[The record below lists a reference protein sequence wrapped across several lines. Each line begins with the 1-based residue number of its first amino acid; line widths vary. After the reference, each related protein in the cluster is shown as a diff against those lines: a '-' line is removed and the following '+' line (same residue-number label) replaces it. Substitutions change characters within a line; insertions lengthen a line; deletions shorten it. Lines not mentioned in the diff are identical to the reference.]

1 MYFRSF
7 RARSA
12 TEVNTPR
19 DNVAL
24 DLGKPQFHLIEP
36 GRIRGRE
43 MEADSGMLLQ
53 KLLHRFG
60 FVGGEIVQH
69 DVNLSCPARFPQQ
82 PPQKHQ
88 ELRAGISLR
97 SVALHPAGLHV
108 QGGIQRQSSVPVV
121 LETVPF
127 GSPRRQREHGIEPI
141 QFWNPDSR
149 FLRTSLCSFNHAFR
163 GSRNVCRSRRSAR
176 QKISSYRAVLASRQE
191 RLGRIAAQICHR
203 IVVMNVAGTEHA

>member
-24 DLGKPQFHLIEP
+24 DLSKPQFHLIEP

-82 PPQKHQ
+82 P
-88 ELRAGISLR
+88 RRNTRNS
-97 SVALHPAGLHV
+97 ALV
-108 QGGIQRQSSVPVV
+108 
-121 LETVPF
+121 
-127 GSPRRQREHGIEPI
+127 
-141 QFWNPDSR
+141 SR
-149 FLRTSLCSFNHAFR
+149 F
-163 GSRNVCRSRRSAR
+163 
-176 QKISSYRAVLASRQE
+176 AVWPSTLP
-191 RLGRIAAQICHR
+191 
-203 IVVMNVAGTEHA
+203 

>member
-88 ELRAGISLR
+88 ELSAGISLR

-127 GSPRRQREHGIEPI
+127 GSPRRQRTGSSRSSFGTRI
-141 QFWNPDSR
+141 QDSFGQVFVLSITLFGVQETSADQGVLPD
-149 FLRTSLCSFNHAFR
+149 
-163 GSRNVCRSRRSAR
+163 RRSALIG
-176 QKISSYRAVLASRQE
+176 QCL
-191 RLGRIAAQICHR
+191 HR
-203 IVVMNVAGTEHA
+203 GKRD